1 MNLGRHGYIIRR
13 QGERMEG
20 LKAIAREA
28 LETFEAISNAA
39 RERLRLQGIT
49 HNALANFNQ
58 MTAGNTAAE
67 MQRMNGERQID
78 CIKLRVEPAIAR
90 LVIADIDDNR
100 ETLYIS
106 SGGTVGSLP
115 VAFCSYMSPKGQL
128 AALNIGDE
136 RQVKLPIGLRT
147 FEVLEKISFKPIE
160 AGRVWDSKPAI
171 QYREKLAPLTI
182 RSLRDLLCEDGV
194 SVEEIDAF
202 AAWAAAQNTAPGTGN
217 VIEGIQRDALTAMQ
231 LRVAP
236 ILDAFQD
243 KIFRLP
249 IDSQIAVLG
258 PPGTGKTTTLV
269 KRLRQKVDFAYLD
282 PETERGLVEGVDAA
296 GLAHADSWLMFTPTE
311 LLRQYVKEAFGK
323 EGVPVHDERVR
334 TWDDYR
340 RGVGRRD
347 LGILRAAQGGGGL
360 VLRNDDQILLPETLA
375 KQIPWFEDFDA
386 HQEALFV
393 GDLNAEAQRLQE
405 AADQRVATLGKQVL
419 DAISR
424 NRGLPVQL
432 VSELANLGDRLRA
445 VAVAGRDEHRATLQA
460 PLNGYAR
467 GDLRFFD
474 DLMGF
479 VESLSAIED
488 EEAEAEE
495 ADGDE
500 DDVAELTTIV
510 RDPHFVRN
518 IFVKAMRSRAI
529 AQASGRQPAPASRAG
544 RLLAW
549 LRERGLELP
558 DLRKLGA
565 ALLVQRSAQRLART
579 PNTYVSEIP
588 LRYRRFR
595 RTMREENN
603 WYGTGRFAASDAHP
617 AEVDLILLAMLRTAR
632 DMEANGTLM
641 RRLADR
647 VPHLLESIARL
658 RRNQVLVDEA
668 TDFSP
673 LQLAC
678 MRALASPATGSF
690 FASGDFNQRLTRWGS
705 RSEEELL
712 WVSPALTI
720 ERINVSYRQ
729 SRRLAEFAR
738 ALGQTQGY
746 EISDRAPDHMDNLG
760 YQPVLG
766 LSLGTL
772 PEQASWLASRI
783 REINR
788 ITGSA
793 LPTIA
798 VLVCSAEALDPLAA
812 VLTEELRDMNIQAVA
827 CPKGLV
833 KGQDGD
839 VRIFEIEHIKGLE
852 FEAVFFMD
860 LDTLEVREPDLFD
873 RYVYVGATRAAT
885 FLGLTC
891 SCERVPSAMEPVVNL
906 FEESWP

>member
-1 MNLGRHGYIIRR
+1 MD
-13 QGERMEG
+13 G
-20 LKAIAREA
+20 LKVIAREA
-28 LETFEAISNAA
+28 LETFKAISNAA
-39 RERLRLQGIT
+39 RQGLGYRGIT
-49 HNALANFNQ
+49 LNALASVNE
-58 MTAGNTAAE
+58 MTASNVAAE
-67 MQRMNGERQID
+67 MRQMNDQRQSD
-78 CIKLRVEPAIAR
+78 CVKLWHEPAIAR
-90 LVIADIDDNR
+90 LVIADDDDNR
-100 ETLYIS
+100 QTLYIS
-106 SGGTVGSLP
+106 SGGTVGSPP

-128 AALNIGDE
+128 AALSIGDS
-136 RQVKLPIGLRT
+136 RQIKLPGGLRN

-160 AGRVWDSKPAI
+160 AESGWDSKPAVH
-171 QYREKLAPLTI
+171 YRENLAPLTI
-182 RSLRDLLCEDGV
+182 RSLRDLLREDGV
-194 SVEEIDAF
+194 PGLAIDAF
-202 AAWAAAQNTAPGTGN
+202 EAWAAAQNASADAGN

-231 LRVAP
+231 LRIAP
-236 ILDAFQD
+236 ILDTFQD

-282 PETERGLVEGVDAA
+282 PETELGLVQGLDAA
-296 GLAHADSWLMFTPTE
+296 GLTHADSWVMFTPTE

-340 RGVGRRD
+340 REVGRRN

-360 VLRNDDQILLPETLA
+360 GLRNDNQILLPETLA
-375 KQIPWFEDFDA
+375 NQIPWFEAFDA
-386 HQEALFV
+386 HQKMLFV
-393 GDLNAEAQRLQE
+393 EDLEAEAQRLHE
-405 AADQRVATLGKQVL
+405 APDPSAVTLGSQVI
-419 DAISR
+419 DTINR
-424 NRGLPVQL
+424 NRDLPVQL
-432 VSELANLGDRLRA
+432 VSELASLGDRLRA
-445 VAVAGRDEHRATLQA
+445 VAAADRDEQRATLQA
-460 PLNGYAR
+460 PLSGYAR
-467 GDLRFFD
+467 SDPGFLD
-474 DLMGF
+474 DLMRF
-479 VESLSAIED
+479 VGSLSAIED

-500 DDVAELTTIV
+500 DDTAQLTTTV
-510 RDPHFVRN
+510 RDPQFVRN

-529 AQASGRQPAPASRAG
+529 AQTNGRLPAAASRAG

-549 LRERGLELP
+549 LRKRGLDLP

-565 ALLVQRSAQRLART
+565 AFLVQRSAQRLARA
-579 PNTYVSEIP
+579 PNTYISGIS

-595 RTMREENN
+595 RKLREEGK
-603 WYGTGRFAASDAHP
+603 YYARGALAASDAQP
-617 AEVDLILLAMLRTAR
+617 SEVDLILLAMLRTAR

-647 VPHLLESIARL
+647 TPPLLDAIARL

-678 MRALASPATGSF
+678 MRALATPATASF

-705 RSEEELL
+705 RSEEELH
-712 WVSPALTI
+712 WVTAGLMI
-720 ERINVSYRQ
+720 ERIDVSYRQ
-729 SRRLAEFAR
+729 SRRLADFAR
-738 ALGQTQGY
+738 ALGETQGY
-746 EISDRAPDHMDNLG
+746 EIKDRAPDHMDNLG

-766 LSLGTL
+766 LSLASL
-772 PEQASWLASRI
+772 YEQAVWLANRI

-788 ITGSA
+788 ITNNA

-798 VLVCSAEALDPLAA
+798 VLVCNAEALDPLAA
-812 VLTEELRDMNIQAVA
+812 ALTEELRDMNIQAVA
-827 CPKGLV
+827 CPKGMV
-833 KGQDGD
+833 KGQAGD
-839 VRIFEIEHIKGLE
+839 VRIFEVEHIKGLE

-860 LDTLEVREPDLFD
+860 IDTLKLREPDLFD

-891 SCERVPSAMEPVVNL
+891 SGDSLPSVMEPVASL
-906 FEESWP
+906 FDERWP

>member
-1 MNLGRHGYIIRR
+1 
-13 QGERMEG
+13 MEG

-49 HNALANFNQ
+49 LNALASINE
-58 MTAGNTAAE
+58 MTASNVAAE
-67 MQRMNGERQID
+67 MRQMNDQRQSD
-78 CIKLRVEPAIAR
+78 CVKLRREPAIAR

-100 ETLYIS
+100 QTLYIS

-136 RQVKLPIGLRT
+136 RQVKLPSGLRT
-147 FEVLEKISFKPIE
+147 FEVMEKISFKPIE
-160 AGRVWDSKPAI
+160 AGSAWDSKPAI

-182 RSLRDLLCEDGV
+182 RSLRDLLREDGV
-194 SVEEIDAF
+194 SEVAIDAF
-202 AAWAAAQNTAPGTGN
+202 EAWAAAQNASAGSGN
-217 VIEGIQRDALTAMQ
+217 VIEGIQRDALTAME

-282 PETERGLVEGVDAA
+282 PETERGLVEGLDAA

-340 RGVGRRD
+340 REVGRRN
-347 LGILRAAQGGGGL
+347 LGILSAGQGAGGL
-360 VLRNDDQILLPETLA
+360 VLRNDNQILLPVTLA
-375 KQIPWFEDFDA
+375 NQIPWFEAFDA

-393 GDLNAEAQRLQE
+393 GDLGSEAQRLQE
-405 AADQRVATLGKQVL
+405 AADQRAATLGKQVS
-419 DAISR
+419 DTINR

-432 VSELANLGDRLRA
+432 VAELANLGDRLRT
-445 VAVAGRDEHRATLQA
+445 VAAAGRDEQRATLQA

-467 GDLRFFD
+467 SDARFLD
-474 DLMGF
+474 DLMRF
-479 VESLSAIED
+479 VDSLSAIED

-500 DDVAELTTIV
+500 DDVAGPTTTV
-510 RDPHFVRN
+510 RDPHVVRN

-529 AQASGRQPAPASRAG
+529 AQASGRLPAAASRAG

-565 ALLVQRSAQRLART
+565 ALLVQRSAQRLARA
-579 PNTYVSEIP
+579 PNTYVSGIP

-595 RTMREENN
+595 RTMREENK
-603 WYGTGRFAASDAHP
+603 WYATGRFAASDAHP

-632 DMEANGTLM
+632 DMEANATLM

-647 VPHLLESIARL
+647 APPLLDATARL

-673 LQLAC
+673 VQLAC

-712 WVSPALTI
+712 WVSPGLTI
-720 ERINVSYRQ
+720 EHIDLTYRQ
-729 SRRLAEFAR
+729 SRRLSEFAK

-746 EISDRAPDHMDNLG
+746 EINDRAPDHVDNLG

-766 LSLGTL
+766 RSLASL
-772 PEQASWLASRI
+772 PQQAGWLASRI

-788 ITGSA
+788 ITNSA

-812 VLTEELRDMNIQAVA
+812 ALTEELRDMNIQAVA
-827 CPKGLV
+827 CPKGMV
-833 KGQDGD
+833 KGQAGD

-860 LDTLEVREPDLFD
+860 IDMLKVREPDLFD

-885 FLGLTC
+885 FLGLMC
-891 SCERVPSAMEPVVNL
+891 SGEGLPSAMEPVVNL
-906 FEESWP
+906 FEERWT